1 MRHKIHMEL
10 GEVRLR
16 PARAQDGAALQP
28 LLDERMWAGMAT
40 PFPASPQEFARAY
53 GEKIADPATVV
64 FSVEYRG
71 ELVGRT
77 CFYDMH
83 VPLRL
88 ELGSTF
94 YLPAAQGTTV
104 NPSCKYL
111 LLEYAFTVYEVQRV
125 GLRCDVRNERS
136 ARAIAALGATE
147 EGVARAFRRGPHS
160 EPVDTRVFSTGRACA
175 ARSVNA
181 WGCRR
186 MAEPGCQEPG
196 RSRWMRW
203 PASNMA
209 FTATPAKARSSRYGS
224 VTTKPVMV
232 STP

>member
-94 YLPAAQGTTV
+94 YLPAAQSTTV

-160 EPVDTRVFSTGRACA
+160 EPVDTRVFSITDGD
-175 ARSVNA
+175 
-181 WGCRR
+181 
-186 MAEPGCQEPG
+186 
-196 RSRWMRW
+196 W
-203 PASNMA
+203 PRVRG
-209 FTATPAKARSSRYGS
+209 TLRERLRLPPDG
-224 VTTKPVMV
+224 
-232 STP
+232 